1 MAEDHELPDD
11 DEAYRLEPETSER
24 QRGREDSMRRRLQG
38 QFDDRTKFKAVEL
51 VEQQQPYSIRD
62 VLLLTGL
69 ASVLFGVS
77 RFVTPDIFAGALGL
91 SAFIGLILLSVFKPQ
106 RSIFHVG
113 WWILLSLYVLT
124 AVVAIVRDR

>member
-24 QRGREDSMRRRLQG
+24 QRAREDSKRRRLQD
-38 QFDDRTKFKAVEL
+38 QLDDRTKFKAVEL

>member
-24 QRGREDSMRRRLQG
+24 QRAREDSMRRRLQD
-38 QFDDRTKFKAVEL
+38 QLDDRTKFKAVEL

>member
-51 VEQQQPYSIRD
+51 VEQPQPYSIRD

-69 ASVLFGVS
+69 ASVVFGVS

-106 RSIFHVG
+106 RSIFQVG

>member
-11 DEAYRLEPETSER
+11 DEAYRLEPETPER

-51 VEQQQPYSIRD
+51 VEQPQPYSIRD

-69 ASVLFGVS
+69 ASVVFGVS

-106 RSIFHVG
+106 RSIFQVG

>member
-1 MAEDHELPDD
+1 
-11 DEAYRLEPETSER
+11 
-24 QRGREDSMRRRLQG
+24 MRRRLQG

-51 VEQQQPYSIRD
+51 VEQPQPYSIRD

-69 ASVLFGVS
+69 ASVVFGVS

-106 RSIFHVG
+106 RSIFQVG

>member
-24 QRGREDSMRRRLQG
+24 QRACEDSMRRRLQD
-38 QFDDRTKFKAVEL
+38 QLDDRTKFKAVEL

>member
-51 VEQQQPYSIRD
+51 VEQPQPYSIRD
-62 VLLLTGL
+62 VFLLTGL
-69 ASVLFGVS
+69 ASVVFGVS

-106 RSIFHVG
+106 RSIFQVG